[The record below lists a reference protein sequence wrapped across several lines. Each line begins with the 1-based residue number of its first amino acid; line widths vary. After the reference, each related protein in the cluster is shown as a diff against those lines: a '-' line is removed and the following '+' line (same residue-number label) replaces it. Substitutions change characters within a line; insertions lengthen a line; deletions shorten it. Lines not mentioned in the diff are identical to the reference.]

1 MDELAQC
8 YTPDLQIVIFQPDG
22 SFTAFDYAQNMA
34 FFQNLRDSGAAA
46 LNTAVKFYYAQR
58 QGGTGYVSA
67 MRRMDLGAGE
77 QNILFTLMLRQEGGR
92 WRVFREHAH
101 IQAA

>member
-1 MDELAQC
+1 MTTRKTWLFSKTCA
-8 YTPDLQIVIFQPDG
+8 
-22 SFTAFDYAQNMA
+22 TAA
-34 FFQNLRDSGAAA
+34 RTA